1 MKLLVTTPLAV
12 VVDAQNVRYVRAED
26 QTGAFGILQGHAD
39 FLSVLT
45 VSVITWQ
52 DNDDVEHH
60 VVVRGGLLTVR
71 EGNQVEVATR
81 QAEVDD
87 SLAELGRTI
96 LQRFKADEAA
106 QQSRRIEATKM
117 HLAAIRQLQRYL
129 ETHRHSASPFSG
141 IPQSTAAGAVDD
153 SAQAS

>member
-26 QTGAFGILQGHAD
+26 STGAFGILQGHAD
-39 FLSVLT
+39 FLSVLG

-52 DNDDVEHH
+52 DNDNVEHH

-71 EGNQVEVATR
+71 EGNHIEVATR

-96 LQRFKADEAA
+96 LQRFQADEAA
-106 QQSRRIEATKM
+106 QQSQRIRATKM

-129 ETHRHSASPFSG
+129 ETHRHSGSPFSG
-141 IPQSTAAGAVDD
+141 IPQSMTMDAVNAENEV
-153 SAQAS
+153 S